1 MPQKSLAFQKSNLSL
16 SLSLSL
22 QHYTVSFYVHVGAVR
37 YMQFIV
43 IVLLRSNIGKST

>member
-1 MPQKSLAFQKSNLSL
+1 MPQKSLAFQKSNLSLSL

-37 YMQFIV
+37 YMQ
-43 IVLLRSNIGKST
+43 